1 MVKRII
7 FSVASLFFAS
17 VTFGS
22 VVINELMPKN
32 VSYTVSDSFQFSG
45 WAELYNNGAEDV
57 DIASYFFSDTSAVSD
72 KWQVTREEAKPE
84 KTIIPAHGYKV
95 IYFDE
100 TTFPSALHANFKLP
114 AKKGGLYMFDESGRQ
129 IDRMVYDTA
138 YRNVS
143 YGRVEDGA
151 SKNGFFAKPTMGA
164 SNNGSAVA
172 TKQTNAPVFNLKA
185 GFYQG
190 DQRLSISADGSAEI
204 YYTLDGSE
212 PTKEKGQRYQGEI
225 TLNHNTPVRAA
236 AFREGELPSNV
247 TAATYFIN
255 ERNINL
261 PVVSVVVDPEYLYD
275 EQIGMFVRGKRN
287 GVEVPSGCGGPDAG
301 RKANYM
307 TDWDRPANFELFDD
321 GKKEQINQELKIG
334 NFGACSR
341 TKFVKSIKVNAG
353 KVYGDNELDYPIFK
367 EKPNLRWKSVVLR
380 NSGND
385 FGRAYLR
392 DGFMQTVACRTGVD
406 HQAYQPSVV
415 FLNGQYYGMLNIRE
429 RTNKDFVFSNYGY
442 SEDEIYINVGG
453 HANKG
458 TTYDK
463 VDKLSKLSESEM
475 NAPGR
480 FDEINSLIDV
490 NEFLDYFLAEIY
502 CNNTDWPGG
511 NIKAWKPKDGG
522 RWRWILYDTDFG
534 LSLYSKNYNGNGIST
549 AKKNDA
555 FAGFI
560 KNEEVKSR
568 FLAKCYVHFATTY
581 QPERMLAIL
590 DSMKQDINQEARV
603 YERYLSDNRAVE
615 GSFDENINLIKE
627 FVEKRIP
634 YVQGHVNKAFACDSF
649 TMKISSDTKGAT
661 YKLNE
666 ELIEK
671 RSITSVFFTHTRC
684 KLEAIAPAG
693 YLFDH
698 WEVVKDGK
706 SEKLFDAVYDDT
718 VAAQSFKAYFVEDAS
733 YDPTVNRVVINEICT
748 KNNIYLDEHRQSED
762 WIELYNSGKEAV
774 NLAGKYLS
782 CSKDTMD
789 MFQFPTNDASLTTIP
804 AGGYMIVWAD
814 KDPKQGGLHADFKLP
829 FSLPKTIILSEKKD
843 GKFNVLDSITYKVH
857 DRHQSYA
864 RFVEKGEVFWEIT
877 NVITFAERNQ
887 PKSEDPIVEADN
899 FSVVIYPN
907 PVEDQLNVVASTDA
921 EMEVKVLSL
930 AGMVVAEATLRS
942 GESIDLSSIDKGV
955 YTLFVKSE
963 AGMTVMKIVKN

>member
-7 FSVASLFFAS
+7 FSVASLLLSS
-17 VTFGS
+17 VALGS

-32 VSYTVSDSFQFSG
+32 VSYMVSDSFQFSG
-45 WAELYNNGAEDV
+45 WAELYNTGAEAV
-57 DIASYFFSDTSAVSD
+57 DITSLFFSDTSSVSD
-72 KWQVTREEAKPE
+72 KWQPTASEKHPEA
-84 KTIIPAHGYKV
+84 TIIQPHGYLT

-100 TTFPSALHANFKLP
+100 NENPSPTHANFKLP
-114 AKKGGLYMFDESGRQ
+114 AKRGALYMYDEAGVQ
-129 IDRMVYDTA
+129 IDRMVYDTT

-143 YGRVEDGA
+143 FGRTQDGGNA
-151 SKNGFFAKPTMGA
+151 KAFFVNPTPGA
-164 SNNGSAVA
+164 SNNGAA
-172 TKQTNAPVFNLKA
+172 TADKQTPRPTLDLKA

-190 DQRLSISADGSAEI
+190 EQTVNIKVSDASAVI
-204 YYTLDGSE
+204 YYTLDGKE
-212 PTKEKGQRYQGEI
+212 PTKEKGIRYQEPI
-225 TLNHNTPVRAA
+225 RINKNTPVRAA
-236 AFREGELPSNV
+236 AFSEGKLPSDV
-247 TAATYFIN
+247 AAATYFIN
-255 ERNINL
+255 ERNIDL

-275 EQIGMFVRGKRN
+275 DQIGMLVRGKRN

-307 TDWDRPANFELFDD
+307 TDWDRPANFEFFDD

-429 RTNKDFVFSNYGY
+429 RTNKDFIFSNYGY

-453 HANKG
+453 HANEG

-480 FDEINSLIDV
+480 FDEINGLIDV

-511 NIKAWKPKDGG
+511 NIKAWKPKNGG

-534 LSLYSKNYNGNGIST
+534 LSLYNKNYNGNGIST
-549 AKKNDA
+549 AKKNAA

-560 KNEEVKSR
+560 KNEEIKSR

-581 QPERMLAIL
+581 NPERMLAIL

-615 GSFDENINLIKE
+615 GGFDENINLIKE

-634 YVQGHVNKAFACDSF
+634 YMHEHIKKAFSCDTF
-649 TMKISSDTKGAT
+649 TFNIASDTKGAT
-661 YKLNE
+661 YLLNE
-666 ELIEK
+666 EPIATK
-671 RSITSVFFTHTRC
+671 DFTGVYFTHTQC
-684 KLEAIAPAG
+684 NLEAVAPAG
-693 YLFDH
+693 YMFDH
-698 WEVVKDGK
+698 WEYSRDGK
-706 SEKLFDAVYDDT
+706 SGTSTDEVFSDTIAPQFIKAV
-718 VAAQSFKAYFVEDAS
+718 FKEDAS
-733 YDPTVNRVVINEICT
+733 YDPAVNRVVINEICT
-748 KNNIYLDEHRQSED
+748 KNNIYLDEHRQTED
-762 WIELYNSGKEAV
+762 WIELFNGGKEAV
-774 NLAGKYLS
+774 NMAGKYLS
-782 CSKDTMD
+782 CSMDTLD
-789 MFQFPTNDASLTTIP
+789 MFQFPSDDASKTTIP
-804 AGGYMIVWAD
+804 AGGYLVVWAD
-814 KDPKQGGLHADFKLP
+814 KDPNQGLLHADFKLP
-829 FSLPKTIILSEKKD
+829 FSQSRTIVLSEKKN
-843 GKFNVLDSITYKVH
+843 GSFVILDSVTYKVH
-857 DRHQSYA
+857 ERHQSYA
-864 RFVEKGEVFWEIT
+864 RFVDKGTVTWSTT
-877 NVITFAERNQ
+877 NVITFAAKNE
-887 PKSEDPIVEADN
+887 PMSELQMVASGDLALAV
-899 FSVVIYPN
+899 YPN
-907 PVEDQLNVVASTDA
+907 PVTDRLNIVSSAEEMQVQLLSLTGNVV
-921 EMEVKVLSL
+921 V
-930 AGMVVAEATLRS
+930 EAIVRN
-942 GESIDLSSIDKGV
+942 GESIDLESLNKGV
-955 YTLFVKSE
+955 YVLYVKSDE
-963 AGMTVMKIVKN
+963 GVAVMKVVKK